1 MWSQSLPP
9 VMAYVILSFG
19 GSCTRNRQ
27 LCDRSVPAG
36 SGKKYIEE
44 AVRFLRAGGVVVFP
58 TDTLYGL
65 GADAF
70 SVSAVERVCAIKG
83 RPSGLALPLLVSCWE
98 QVNLVA
104 REVTEAGSRLA
115 NRFWPGPLTLVLPKL
130 AHVPNLVTGDGD
142 TVAVRMPAHEVT
154 LALIQELSR
163 PITGTSAN
171 RSGRPDLLT
180 LEAVKAQLGDLV
192 DYVISSGPTP
202 NGMPSTVVDVT
213 GNEPQLLRQGALPFH
228 EVLAALG

>member
-1 MWSQSLPP
+1 
-9 VMAYVILSFG
+9 MAYVILSLG
-19 GSCTRNRQ
+19 RSCARNRQ
-27 LCDRSVPAG
+27 LCDRVVPAG
-36 SGKKYIEE
+36 SGQKSIDE
-44 AVRFLRAGGVVVFP
+44 AVRLLRAGGVVVFP

-65 GADAF
+65 GVDAF
-70 SVSAVERVCAIKG
+70 SVSALERVCAIKG

-104 REVTEAGSRLA
+104 SDVPEAGSRLA
-115 NRFWPGPLTLVLPKL
+115 SKFWPGPLTLVLPKL
-130 AHVPNLVTGDGD
+130 AQLPDLVTGDGD
-142 TVAVRMPAHEVT
+142 TVAVRMPAHAVAM
-154 LALIQELSR
+154 ALIRQLSR

-171 RSGRPDLLT
+171 RSGSPDLLT

-192 DYVISSGPTP
+192 DYVISSGPVP

-213 GNEPQLLRQGALPFH
+213 SNEPQLLRQGALPFQ